1 MMRWCTGRS
10 AGAPLVTILFLMEKE
25 KKKKTIEHE
34 MDSNRDELAEA
45 LADSINKNS
54 DGKVAFFLD
63 AEDDPSQIVDWV
75 STGNSLV
82 DLTIANRP
90 NAGLPVGRITELTGL
105 EASGKSLMGAHLLA
119 ETQRKGGLAVFI
131 DTETSVSTD
140 FLTAIGVDVPKMLYI
155 NVDTVEDV
163 FDKIEEIVNLVR
175 KSSKN
180 RLVTILVDSVAAA
193 STKKEM
199 ASDHGADGYATGKAI
214 AISKAM
220 RKITGLIAK
229 QRICLCFTNQLR
241 QKVGFVGLGDP
252 YTTSGG
258 KALAFH
264 ASLRLRL
271 KQLNQI
277 KNADKQTVGIR
288 TKCTVVKNRM
298 GPPMRSVEFDIYF
311 DRGIDNYSN
320 WLEHLIEWDIV
331 TNAKKVK
338 TDAKKTKKQLE
349 EEKEEDKKAKSL
361 QFIMTV
367 EGKEPE
373 TVVFEKRDLPKL
385 LKERQECRDYLYS
398 KLCENFVMKYKAPNS
413 EIADDVEYDEA
424 SEGAE

>member
-1 MMRWCTGRS
+1 M
-10 AGAPLVTILFLMEKE
+10 E

-34 MDSNRDELAEA
+34 IESRRDELAEA

-163 FDKIEEIVNLVR
+163 FDKIEEIITLVR
-175 KSSKN
+175 KSNKN

-229 QRICLCFTNQLR
+229 QRICIAFTNQLR

-271 KQLNQI
+271 KQMNQI

-288 TKCTVVKNRM
+288 TKCTVIKNRM

-338 TDAKKTKKQLE
+338 SDVKKTKKQIE
-349 EEKEEDKKAKSL
+349 DEKEEDKKAKSL
-361 QFIMTV
+361 QFIMPV
-367 EGKEPE
+367 EGKDPE
-373 TVVFEKRDLPKL
+373 TVVFEKKDLPKL
-385 LKERQECRDYLYS
+385 LKDRPECRDYLYS

-413 EIADDVEYDEA
+413 EIADDIEYDEA
-424 SEGAE
+424 SEGAD

>member
-1 MMRWCTGRS
+1 M
-10 AGAPLVTILFLMEKE
+10 E

-34 MDSNRDELAEA
+34 MTQTRDELAEA
-45 LADSINKNS
+45 LAESINKNS

-63 AEDDPSQIVDWV
+63 AEDDPSQVTDWV

-82 DLTIANRP
+82 DLTISNRP
-90 NAGLPVGRITELTGL
+90 NGGLPVGRITELTGL

-163 FDKIEEIVNLVR
+163 FDKVEEIIALVR
-175 KSSKN
+175 KSNKN

-193 STKKEM
+193 STKKEL

-220 RKITGLIAK
+220 RKVTGLIAK

-252 YTTSGG
+252 WTTSGG
-258 KALAFH
+258 KAIAFH
-264 ASLRLRL
+264 SSVRLRL
-271 KQLNQI
+271 QQMNQI
-277 KNADKQTVGIR
+277 KNPDKQTIGIR
-288 TKCTVVKNRM
+288 TKCKVVKNRM

-311 DRGIDNYSN
+311 DRGIDNFSN

-338 TDAKKTKKQLE
+338 GDVKKTKKQLE

-361 QFIMTV
+361 QFIMPV

-385 LKERQECRDYLYS
+385 LKDRPECRDYLYS

-424 SEGAE
+424 SEGSDE

>member
-1 MMRWCTGRS
+1 MVR
-10 AGAPLVTILFLMEKE
+10 GAPIISNKNIMEKE
-25 KKKKTIEHE
+25 NKKKKSVEVELGTG
-34 MDSNRDELAEA
+34 RDELAEA
-45 LADSINKNS
+45 LADSINKSS

-63 AEDDPSQIVDWV
+63 AEDDPSQITDWV

-82 DLTIANRP
+82 DLTIANRG
-90 NAGLPVGRITELTGL
+90 NGGLPVGRITELTGL

-163 FDKIEEIVNLVR
+163 FDKVEEIIALVR

-193 STKKEM
+193 STKKEL
-199 ASDHGADGYATGKAI
+199 ASDHGADGFATGKAI

-252 YTTSGG
+252 WTTSGG
-258 KALAFH
+258 KAIAFH

-271 KQLNQI
+271 KQMNQI

-338 TDAKKTKKQLE
+338 VAGEKKTKKQMDD
-349 EEKEEDKKAKSL
+349 EKEEDKKAKSL
-361 QFIMTV
+361 QFIMPV

-373 TVVFEKRDLPKL
+373 TVVFEKKDLPKL
-385 LKERQECRDYLYS
+385 LKDRPECRDYLYG
-398 KLCENFVMKYKAPNS
+398 KLVENFVMKYKAPNS

>member
-1 MMRWCTGRS
+1 
-10 AGAPLVTILFLMEKE
+10 MEKE
-25 KKKKTIEHE
+25 KKKKAVEVEFT
-34 MDSNRDELAEA
+34 SGRDEMAESIA
-45 LADSINKNS
+45 ASINKNS
-54 DGKVAFFLD
+54 DGDVAFFLD
-63 AEDDPSQIVDWV
+63 ADDDPSQITDWV

-82 DLTIANRP
+82 DLIIANRG

-119 ETQRKGGLAVFI
+119 ETQRRGGLAVFI
-131 DTETSVSTD
+131 DTEASVSRE
-140 FLTAIGVDVPKMLYI
+140 FLTAIGVDIPKMMYVTLH
-155 NVDTVEDV
+155 TVEDV
-163 FDKIEEIVNLVR
+163 FDKVEEIITLVR
-175 KSSKN
+175 KSDRN

-193 STKKEM
+193 STKKEQ

-258 KALAFH
+258 KAIAFH

-271 KQLNQI
+271 QQLNQI

-288 TKCTVVKNRM
+288 TKCKVVKNRM

-320 WLEHLIEWDIV
+320 WLENLIQWDIV
-331 TNAKKVK
+331 TNAKKIK
-338 TDAKKTKKQLE
+338 TAGEKKTKIQLE
-349 EEKEEDKKAKSL
+349 FEKEQDKKAKSL
-361 QFIMTV
+361 QFIMPI

-373 TVVFEKRDLPKL
+373 TVVFEKKDLPKL
-385 LKERQECRDYLYS
+385 LKDRPECKVYLYNQ
-398 KLCENFVMKYKAPNS
+398 LVENLVMKYKAPNS
-413 EIADDVEYDEA
+413 EIAEDVEYVEA
-424 SEGAE
+424 SEGSE

>member
-1 MMRWCTGRS
+1 
-10 AGAPLVTILFLMEKE
+10 MEKE
-25 KKKKTIEHE
+25 KKKKSVEVELSTG
-34 MDSNRDELAEA
+34 RDELAEA
-45 LADSINKNS
+45 LAESINKSS

-63 AEDDPSQIVDWV
+63 AEDDPSQITDWV

-82 DLTIANRP
+82 DLTIANRG
-90 NAGLPVGRITELTGL
+90 NGGLPVGRITELTGL

-163 FDKIEEIVNLVR
+163 FDKVEEIIALVR

-193 STKKEM
+193 STKKEL
-199 ASDHGADGYATGKAI
+199 ASDHGADGFATGKAI

-252 YTTSGG
+252 WTTSGG
-258 KALAFH
+258 KAIAFH

-271 KQLNQI
+271 KQMNQI

-338 TDAKKTKKQLE
+338 VAGEKKTKKQIE
-349 EEKEEDKKAKSL
+349 EEREEDKKAKNL
-361 QFIMTV
+361 QFIMPV

-373 TVVFEKRDLPKL
+373 TVVFQNDVIIFMANWSR
-385 LKERQECRDYLYS
+385 
-398 KLCENFVMKYKAPNS
+398 NS
-413 EIADDVEYDEA
+413 
-424 SEGAE
+424 S

>member
-1 MMRWCTGRS
+1 MMRD
-10 AGAPLVTILFLMEKE
+10 GAPDGVLVHHYSNILSYM
-25 KKKKTIEHE
+25 KKKTIEHE
-34 MDSNRDELAEA
+34 IESSRDELAEA

-63 AEDDPSQIVDWV
+63 AEDDPSQITDWV

-90 NAGLPVGRITELTGL
+90 NGGLPVGRITELTGL

-119 ETQRKGGLAVFI
+119 ETQKKGGLAVFI

-163 FDKIEEIVNLVR
+163 FDKVEEIITLVR

-193 STKKEM
+193 STKKEL

-229 QRICLCFTNQLR
+229 QRVCLCFTNQLR

-252 YTTSGG
+252 WTTSGG
-258 KALAFH
+258 KAIAFH

-277 KNADKQTVGIR
+277 KNGDKQTVGIR

-298 GPPMRSVEFDIYF
+298 GPPMRSAEFDIYF
-311 DRGIDNYSN
+311 DRGIDNFSN

-331 TNAKKVK
+331 TNAKKPKV
-338 TDAKKTKKQLE
+338 AGEKKTKKQLE
-349 EEKEEDKKAKSL
+349 EEKEEDKKAKNL
-361 QFIMTV
+361 QFIMPV

-373 TVVFEKRDLPKL
+373 TVVFEKKDLPKL
-385 LKERQECRDYLYS
+385 LKDRPECRDYLYN
-398 KLCENFVMKYKAPNS
+398 KLVENFVMKYKAPNS
-413 EIADDVEYDEA
+413 EMADDVEYDEA
-424 SEGAE
+424 SEGADD

>member
-1 MMRWCTGRS
+1 
-10 AGAPLVTILFLMEKE
+10 MEKE

-34 MDSNRDELAEA
+34 IDSNRDELAEA

-163 FDKIEEIVNLVR
+163 FDKIEEIVTLVR

-199 ASDHGADGYATGKAI
+199 ASDHGADGFATGKAI

-277 KNADKQTVGIR
+277 KNTDKQTVGIR

-373 TVVFEKRDLPKL
+373 TVVFEKRDLPRL
-385 LKERQECRDYLYS
+385 LKERQECRDFLYN

>member
-1 MMRWCTGRS
+1 
-10 AGAPLVTILFLMEKE
+10 MEKE

-199 ASDHGADGYATGKAI
+199 ASDHGADGFATGKAI

-424 SEGAE
+424 SEGAD

>member
-1 MMRWCTGRS
+1 M
-10 AGAPLVTILFLMEKE
+10 E

-34 MDSNRDELAEA
+34 IESRRDELAEA

-163 FDKIEEIVNLVR
+163 FDKIEEIITLVR
-175 KSSKN
+175 KSNKN

-199 ASDHGADGYATGKAI
+199 ASDHGADGFATGKAI

-229 QRICLCFTNQLR
+229 QRICIAFTNQLR

-271 KQLNQI
+271 KQMNQI

-288 TKCTVVKNRM
+288 TKCTVIKNRM

-338 TDAKKTKKQLE
+338 VAGEKKTKKQLE
-349 EEKEEDKKAKSL
+349 DEKEEDKKAKSL
-361 QFIMTV
+361 QFIMPV

-373 TVVFEKRDLPKL
+373 TVVFEKKDLPKL
-385 LKERQECRDYLYS
+385 LKDRPECRDYLYG
-398 KLCENFVMKYKAPNS
+398 KLVENFVMKYKAPNS
-413 EIADDVEYDEA
+413 EMADDIEYDAA
-424 SEGAE
+424 SEAADE

>member
-1 MMRWCTGRS
+1 M
-10 AGAPLVTILFLMEKE
+10 E

-34 MDSNRDELAEA
+34 MNSSRDELAEA

-63 AEDDPSQIVDWV
+63 AEDDPSQITDWV

-90 NAGLPVGRITELTGL
+90 NGGLPVGRITELTGL

-119 ETQRKGGLAVFI
+119 ETQKKGGLAVFI

-163 FDKIEEIVNLVR
+163 FDKVEEIITLVR

-193 STKKEM
+193 STKKEL

-229 QRICLCFTNQLR
+229 QRVCLCFTNQLR

-252 YTTSGG
+252 WTTSGG
-258 KALAFH
+258 KAIAFH

-288 TKCTVVKNRM
+288 TKCTIVKNRM
-298 GPPMRSVEFDIYF
+298 GPPMRSAEFDIYF
-311 DRGIDNYSN
+311 DRGIDNFSN

-331 TNAKKVK
+331 TNAKKPKV
-338 TDAKKTKKQLE
+338 AGEKKTKKQLE
-349 EEKEEDKKAKSL
+349 EEKEEDKKAKNL
-361 QFIMTV
+361 QFIMPV
-367 EGKEPE
+367 EGKDPE
-373 TVVFEKRDLPKL
+373 TVVFEKKDLPKL
-385 LKERQECRDYLYS
+385 LKDRPECRDYLYN
-398 KLCENFVMKYKAPNS
+398 KLVENFVMKYKAPNS
-413 EIADDVEYDEA
+413 EMADDVEYDEA
-424 SEGAE
+424 SEGAED

>member
-1 MMRWCTGRS
+1 M
-10 AGAPLVTILFLMEKE
+10 
-25 KKKKTIEHE
+25 KKKTIEHE
-34 MDSNRDELAEA
+34 IESSRDELAEA

-63 AEDDPSQIVDWV
+63 AEDDPSQITDWV

-90 NAGLPVGRITELTGL
+90 NGGLPVGRITELTGL

-119 ETQRKGGLAVFI
+119 ETQKKGGLAVFI

-163 FDKIEEIVNLVR
+163 FDKVEEIITLVR

-193 STKKEM
+193 STKKEL

-229 QRICLCFTNQLR
+229 QRVCLCFTNQLR

-252 YTTSGG
+252 WTTSGG
-258 KALAFH
+258 KAIAFH

-298 GPPMRSVEFDIYF
+298 GPPMRSAEFDIYF
-311 DRGIDNYSN
+311 DRGIDNFSN

-331 TNAKKVK
+331 TNAKKPKV
-338 TDAKKTKKQLE
+338 AGEKKTKKQLE
-349 EEKEEDKKAKSL
+349 EEKEEDKKAKNL
-361 QFIMTV
+361 QFIMPV

-373 TVVFEKRDLPKL
+373 TVVFEKKDLPKL
-385 LKERQECRDYLYS
+385 LKDRPECRDYLYN

-413 EIADDVEYDEA
+413 EMADDVEYDEA
-424 SEGAE
+424 SEGADD

>member
-1 MMRWCTGRS
+1 MSIM
-10 AGAPLVTILFLMEKE
+10 E

-34 MDSNRDELAEA
+34 MNSSRDELAEA

-63 AEDDPSQIVDWV
+63 AEDDPSQITDWV

-90 NAGLPVGRITELTGL
+90 NGGLPVGRITELTGL

-119 ETQRKGGLAVFI
+119 ETQKKGGLAVFI

-163 FDKIEEIVNLVR
+163 FDKVEEIITLVR

-193 STKKEM
+193 STKKEL

-229 QRICLCFTNQLR
+229 QRVCLCFTNQLR

-252 YTTSGG
+252 WTTSGG
-258 KALAFH
+258 KAIAFH

-288 TKCTVVKNRM
+288 TKCTIVKNRM
-298 GPPMRSVEFDIYF
+298 GPPMRSAEFDIYF
-311 DRGIDNYSN
+311 DRGIDNFSN

-331 TNAKKVK
+331 TNAKKPKV
-338 TDAKKTKKQLE
+338 AGEKKTKKQLE
-349 EEKEEDKKAKSL
+349 EEKEEDKKAKNL
-361 QFIMTV
+361 QFIMPV

-373 TVVFEKRDLPKL
+373 TVVFEKKDLPKL
-385 LKERQECRDYLYS
+385 LKDRPECRDYLYN
-398 KLCENFVMKYKAPNS
+398 KLVENFVMKYKAPNS
-413 EIADDVEYDEA
+413 EMADDVEYDDA
-424 SEGAE
+424 SEGADD

>member
-1 MMRWCTGRS
+1 
-10 AGAPLVTILFLMEKE
+10 MEKE
-25 KKKKTIEHE
+25 KKKKAVEVEITAG
-34 MDSNRDELAEA
+34 RDELAESI
-45 LADSINKNS
+45 ADTINKNS

-63 AEDDPSQIVDWV
+63 AEDDPSQITDWV

-90 NAGLPVGRITELTGL
+90 NGGLPVGRITELTGL

-119 ETQRKGGLAVFI
+119 ETQRKGGVAVFI

-163 FDKIEEIVNLVR
+163 FDKVEEIVTLVR
-175 KSSKN
+175 KNNKN

-193 STKKEM
+193 STKKEL
-199 ASDHGADGYATGKAI
+199 ASDHGADGFATGKAI

-252 YTTSGG
+252 WTTSGG
-258 KALAFH
+258 KAIAFH

-277 KNADKQTVGIR
+277 KNAEKQTVGIR

-311 DRGIDNYSN
+311 DRGIDNFSN

-338 TDAKKTKKQLE
+338 VAGEKKTKKQME
-349 EEKEEDKKAKSL
+349 DEKEEDKKAKSL

-373 TVVFEKRDLPKL
+373 TVVFEKKDLPKL
-385 LKERQECRDYLYS
+385 LKDRPECRDYLYN

-413 EIADDVEYDEA
+413 ELADDVEYDDA
-424 SEGAE
+424 SEGAED

>member
-1 MMRWCTGRS
+1 M
-10 AGAPLVTILFLMEKE
+10 E

-34 MDSNRDELAEA
+34 IESRRDELAEA

-163 FDKIEEIVNLVR
+163 FDKIEEIITLVR
-175 KSSKN
+175 KSNKN

-229 QRICLCFTNQLR
+229 QRICIAFTNQLR

-271 KQLNQI
+271 KQMNQI

-288 TKCTVVKNRM
+288 TKCTVIKNRM

-338 TDAKKTKKQLE
+338 SDVKKTKKQIE
-349 EEKEEDKKAKSL
+349 DEKEEDKKAKSL
-361 QFIMTV
+361 QFIMPV
-367 EGKEPE
+367 EGKDPE
-373 TVVFEKRDLPKL
+373 TVVFEKKDLPKL
-385 LKERQECRDYLYS
+385 LKDRPECRDYLYS

-413 EIADDVEYDEA
+413 EIADDIEYDEA

>member
-1 MMRWCTGRS
+1 
-10 AGAPLVTILFLMEKE
+10 MEKE
-25 KKKKTIEHE
+25 KKKKAVEVE
-34 MDSNRDELAEA
+34 LPSGRDELAESIA
-45 LADSINKNS
+45 ETINKNS

-63 AEDDPSQIVDWV
+63 AEDDPSQITDWV

-90 NAGLPVGRITELTGL
+90 NGGLPVGRITELTGL

-119 ETQRKGGLAVFI
+119 ETQKKGGVAVFI

-163 FDKIEEIVNLVR
+163 FDKVEEIITLVR
-175 KSSKN
+175 KNNKN

-193 STKKEM
+193 STKKEL

-252 YTTSGG
+252 WTTSGG
-258 KALAFH
+258 KAIAFH

-277 KNADKQTVGIR
+277 KNGEKQTVGIR
-288 TKCTVVKNRM
+288 TKCTVIKNRM
-298 GPPMRSVEFDIYF
+298 GPPMRSVEFDIRF
-311 DRGIDNYSN
+311 DSGIDNFSN

-338 TDAKKTKKQLE
+338 VAGEKKTKKQME
-349 EEKEEDKKAKSL
+349 DEKEEDKKAKSL

-373 TVVFEKRDLPKL
+373 TVVFEKKDLPKL
-385 LKERQECRDYLYS
+385 LKDRPECRDYLYS
-398 KLCENFVMKYKAPNS
+398 KLCENFVMKYKSANS
-413 EIADDVEYDEA
+413 ELADDVEYDDA
-424 SEGAE
+424 SEGSED

>member
-1 MMRWCTGRS
+1 
-10 AGAPLVTILFLMEKE
+10 MEKE
-25 KKKKTIEHE
+25 KKKNAVEVELSTG
-34 MDSNRDELAEA
+34 RDELAEA
-45 LADSINKNS
+45 IAESINKNS
-54 DGKVAFFLD
+54 DGDVAFFLD
-63 AEDDPSQIVDWV
+63 AEDDPSKITDWV

-82 DLTIANRP
+82 DLIIANRG

-131 DTETSVSTD
+131 DTETSVSTE
-140 FLTAIGVDVPKMLYI
+140 FLTAIGVNVPNMMYI

-163 FDKIEEIVNLVR
+163 FDKVEEIITLVR
-175 KSSKN
+175 KANKN

-193 STKKEM
+193 STKKEK

-258 KALAFH
+258 KAIAFH
-264 ASLRLRL
+264 ASVRLRL
-271 KQLNQI
+271 QQLNQI

-288 TKCTVVKNRM
+288 TKCKVVKNRM

-349 EEKEEDKKAKSL
+349 DEKEEDKKAKSL
-361 QFIMTV
+361 QFIMEV

-373 TVVFEKRDLPKL
+373 TVVFEKKDLPKL
-385 LKERQECRDYLYS
+385 LKDRPECRDYLYN
-398 KLCENFVMKYKAPNS
+398 KLVENFVMKYKAPNS
-413 EIADDVEYDEA
+413 ELADDVEYTEA
-424 SEGAE
+424 SEESE

>member
-1 MMRWCTGRS
+1 
-10 AGAPLVTILFLMEKE
+10 MEKE
-25 KKKKTIEHE
+25 KKKKAVEVEFT
-34 MDSNRDELAEA
+34 SGRDEMAEA
-45 LADSINKNS
+45 IAESINKNS
-54 DGKVAFFLD
+54 DGDVAFFLD
-63 AEDDPSQIVDWV
+63 ADDDPSQITDWV

-82 DLTIANRP
+82 DLIIANRG

-119 ETQRKGGLAVFI
+119 ETQRRGGLAVFI
-131 DTETSVSTD
+131 DTEASVSRE
-140 FLTAIGVDVPKMLYI
+140 FLTAIGVDIPKMMYI
-155 NVDTVEDV
+155 TLHTVEDV
-163 FDKIEEIVNLVR
+163 FDKVEEIITLVR
-175 KSSKN
+175 KSDRN

-193 STKKEM
+193 STKKEQ

-258 KALAFH
+258 KAIAFH

-271 KQLNQI
+271 QQLNQI

-288 TKCTVVKNRM
+288 TKCKVVKNRM

-320 WLEHLIEWDIV
+320 WLENLIEWDIV

-338 TDAKKTKKQLE
+338 IAGEKKTKMQME
-349 EEKEEDKKAKSL
+349 FEKEQDKKAKSL
-361 QFIMTV
+361 QFIMPV

-373 TVVFEKRDLPKL
+373 TVVFEKKDLPKL
-385 LKERQECRDYLYS
+385 LKDRPECKDYLYN
-398 KLCENFVMKYKAPNS
+398 KLVENFVMKYKAPNS
-413 EIADDVEYDEA
+413 EIAEDVEYVEA
-424 SEGAE
+424 SEGSD

>member
-1 MMRWCTGRS
+1 
-10 AGAPLVTILFLMEKE
+10 MEKE
-25 KKKKTIEHE
+25 KKKKPVEVELET
-34 MDSNRDELAEA
+34 NRDELAE
-45 LADSINKNS
+45 SIAESLNKS
-54 DGKVAFFLD
+54 GDGKVAFFLD

-82 DLTIANRP
+82 DLAIANRP

-105 EASGKSLMGAHLLA
+105 EASGKSLMGGHLLA
-119 ETQRKGGLAVFI
+119 ETQRKGGMAVFI
-131 DTETSVSTD
+131 DTESSVD
-140 FLTAIGVDVPKMLYI
+140 RQFLKAIGVDTQKMMYI
-155 NVDTVEDV
+155 PVETVEEI
-163 FDKIEEIVNLVR
+163 FDKIEEIIALVR

-193 STKKEM
+193 STSKEI
-199 ASDHGADGYATGKAI
+199 ASDHGQEGFATGKAI
-214 AISKAM
+214 IISKAM

-271 KQLNQI
+271 KSIGQI
-277 KNADKQTVGIR
+277 KNGDKKAIGIK

-298 GPPMRSVEFDIYF
+298 GPPMRSVEFDIFF
-311 DRGIDNYSN
+311 DRGIDNYGN
-320 WLEHLIEWDIV
+320 WLEKLIEWDIV

-338 TDAKKTKKQLE
+338 VAGEKKTKKQLE

-361 QFIMTV
+361 QFIMEV
-367 EGKEPE
+367 AGKDPE
-373 TVVFEKRDLPKL
+373 TVVFEKKDFTKL
-385 LKERQECRDYLYS
+385 LNDRADCKEYLYN
-398 KLCENFVMKYKAPNS
+398 KICEDFIMKYKSPEAGS
-413 EIADDVEYDEA
+413 GDDISYD
-424 SEGAE
+424 SGAEGMDE

>member
-1 MMRWCTGRS
+1 M
-10 AGAPLVTILFLMEKE
+10 
-25 KKKKTIEHE
+25 KKKTIEHE
-34 MDSNRDELAEA
+34 IESSRDELAEA

-63 AEDDPSQIVDWV
+63 AEDDPSQITDWV

-90 NAGLPVGRITELTGL
+90 NGGLPVGRITELTGL

-119 ETQRKGGLAVFI
+119 ETQKKGGLAVFI

-163 FDKIEEIVNLVR
+163 FDKVEEIITLVR

-193 STKKEM
+193 STKKEL
-199 ASDHGADGYATGKAI
+199 ASDHGADGFATGKAI

-229 QRICLCFTNQLR
+229 QRVCLCFTNQLR

-252 YTTSGG
+252 WTTSGG
-258 KALAFH
+258 KAIAFH

-277 KNADKQTVGIR
+277 KNSDKQTVGIR

-298 GPPMRSVEFDIYF
+298 GPPMRSAEFDIYF
-311 DRGIDNYSN
+311 DRGIDNFSN

-331 TNAKKVK
+331 TNAKKPK
-338 TDAKKTKKQLE
+338 IAGEKKTKKQLE
-349 EEKEEDKKAKSL
+349 EEKEEDKKAKNL
-361 QFIMTV
+361 QFIMPV

-373 TVVFEKRDLPKL
+373 TVVFEKKDLPKL
-385 LKERQECRDYLYS
+385 LKDRPECRDYLYN

-413 EIADDVEYDEA
+413 EMADDVEYDEA
-424 SEGAE
+424 SEGADD

>member
-1 MMRWCTGRS
+1 M
-10 AGAPLVTILFLMEKE
+10 
-25 KKKKTIEHE
+25 KKKTIEHE
-34 MDSNRDELAEA
+34 MNSSRDELAEA
-45 LADSINKNS
+45 LAESINKNS

-63 AEDDPSQIVDWV
+63 AEDDPSQITDWV

-90 NAGLPVGRITELTGL
+90 NGGLPVGRITELTGL

-119 ETQRKGGLAVFI
+119 ETQKKGGLAVFI
-131 DTETSVSTD
+131 DTETSVSTE

-163 FDKIEEIVNLVR
+163 FDKVEEIITLVR

-193 STKKEM
+193 STKKEL
-199 ASDHGADGYATGKAI
+199 ASDHGADGFATGKAI

-229 QRICLCFTNQLR
+229 QRVCLCFTNQLR
-241 QKVGFVGLGDP
+241 QKLGFVGLGDP
-252 YTTSGG
+252 WTTSGG
-258 KALAFH
+258 KAIAFH

-298 GPPMRSVEFDIYF
+298 GPPMRSAEFDIYF
-311 DRGIDNYSN
+311 DRGIDNFSN

-338 TDAKKTKKQLE
+338 VAGEKKTKKQLE
-349 EEKEEDKKAKSL
+349 DEREEDKKAKSL
-361 QFIMTV
+361 QFIMPV

-373 TVVFEKRDLPKL
+373 TVVFEKKDLPKL
-385 LKERQECRDYLYS
+385 LKDRPECRDYLYN

-424 SEGAE
+424 SEGADE

>member
-1 MMRWCTGRS
+1 
-10 AGAPLVTILFLMEKE
+10 MEKE
-25 KKKKTIEHE
+25 KKKKPVEVE
-34 MDSNRDELAEA
+34 LSSERDELAESI
-45 LADSINKNS
+45 ADAINKNS
-54 DGKVAFFLD
+54 DTKVAFFLD
-63 AEDDPSQIVDWV
+63 AEDDPSQITDWV

-90 NAGLPVGRITELTGL
+90 NGGLPVGRITELTGL

-119 ETQRKGGLAVFI
+119 ETQRKGGMAVFI
-131 DTETSVSTD
+131 DTEYSVSTT
-140 FLTAIGVDVPKMLYI
+140 FLAAIGVNIPKMMYI
-155 NVDTVEDV
+155 NADTVEDV
-163 FDKIEEIVNLVR
+163 FDKVEDIITRVR
-175 KSSKN
+175 KANKD
-180 RLVTILVDSVAAA
+180 RIVTILVDSVAGV
-193 STKKEM
+193 STKKEV

-220 RKITGLIAK
+220 RKITPLIAK

-252 YTTSGG
+252 WTTSGG
-258 KALAFH
+258 KAIAFH

-311 DRGIDNYSN
+311 DRGIDNFSN

-338 TDAKKTKKQLE
+338 VAGEKKTKKQLE
-349 EEKEEDKKAKSL
+349 LEKEEDKKAKSL
-361 QFIMTV
+361 QFIMEV

-373 TVVFEKRDLPKL
+373 TVVFEKKDLPKL
-385 LKERQECRDYLYS
+385 LKDRPECREYLYN
-398 KLCENFVMKYKAPNS
+398 KLCENLVMKYKAPNS
-413 EIADDVEYDEA
+413 EMADDVEYDEA
-424 SEGAE
+424 SEGAEE

>member
-1 MMRWCTGRS
+1 M
-10 AGAPLVTILFLMEKE
+10 E

-34 MDSNRDELAEA
+34 MNSSRDELAEA

-63 AEDDPSQIVDWV
+63 AEDDPSQITDWV

-90 NAGLPVGRITELTGL
+90 NGGLPVGRITELTGL

-119 ETQRKGGLAVFI
+119 ETQKKGGLAVFI

-163 FDKIEEIVNLVR
+163 FDKVEEIITLVR

-193 STKKEM
+193 STKKEL

-229 QRICLCFTNQLR
+229 QRVCLCFTNQLR

-252 YTTSGG
+252 WTTSGG
-258 KALAFH
+258 KAIAFH

-288 TKCTVVKNRM
+288 TKCTIVKNRM
-298 GPPMRSVEFDIYF
+298 GPPMRSAEFDIYF
-311 DRGIDNYSN
+311 DRGIDNFSN

-331 TNAKKVK
+331 TNAKKPKV
-338 TDAKKTKKQLE
+338 AGEKKTKKQLE
-349 EEKEEDKKAKSL
+349 EEKEEDKKAKNL
-361 QFIMTV
+361 QFIMPV

-373 TVVFEKRDLPKL
+373 TVVFEKKDLPKL
-385 LKERQECRDYLYS
+385 LKDRPECRDYLYN
-398 KLCENFVMKYKAPNS
+398 KLVENFVMKYKAPNS
-413 EIADDVEYDEA
+413 EMADDVEYDEA
-424 SEGAE
+424 SEGAED

>member
-1 MMRWCTGRS
+1 
-10 AGAPLVTILFLMEKE
+10 MEKE
-25 KKKKTIEHE
+25 TKKKKSVEVELETG
-34 MDSNRDELAEA
+34 RDELAE
-45 LADSINKNS
+45 SIAESLNKS
-54 DGKVAFFLD
+54 GDGKVAFFLD

-82 DLTIANRP
+82 DLAIANRP

-105 EASGKSLMGAHLLA
+105 EASGKSLMGGHLLA

-131 DTETSVSTD
+131 DTESSVD
-140 FLTAIGVDVPKMLYI
+140 RQFMKAIGVDTNKMMYI
-155 NVDTVEDV
+155 PVETVEEV
-163 FDKIEEIVNLVR
+163 FEKIEEIIALVR

-193 STKKEM
+193 STAKEI
-199 ASDHGADGYATGKAI
+199 AADHGQEGFATGKAI
-214 AISKAM
+214 IISKAM

-271 KQLNQI
+271 KSVGQI
-277 KNADKQTVGIR
+277 KNGDKEAIGIK
-288 TKCTVVKNRM
+288 TKCTVIKNRM
-298 GPPMRSVEFDIYF
+298 GPPMRSVEFDIFF
-311 DRGIDNYSN
+311 DRGIDNYGN
-320 WLEHLIEWDIV
+320 WLEKLIEWDIV

-338 TDAKKTKKQLE
+338 VAGEKKTKKQLE
-349 EEKEEDKKAKSL
+349 EEKEEDKKAKNL
-361 QFIMTV
+361 QFIMEV
-367 EGKEPE
+367 AGKEPE
-373 TVVFEKRDLPKL
+373 TVVFEKKDFTKL
-385 LKERQECRDYLYS
+385 LNERADCKEYLYN
-398 KLCENFVMKYKAPNS
+398 KICEDFIMKYKSPEAGSGDDISYDS
-413 EIADDVEYDEA
+413 EAEGMDE
-424 SEGAE
+424 

>member
-1 MMRWCTGRS
+1 
-10 AGAPLVTILFLMEKE
+10 MEKE
-25 KKKKTIEHE
+25 KKKKSVEVELT
-34 MDSNRDELAEA
+34 SGRDELAE
-45 LADSINKNS
+45 SIAESLNKNS

-63 AEDDPSQIVDWV
+63 AEDDPSQITDWV

-90 NAGLPVGRITELTGL
+90 NGGLPVGRITELTGL

-140 FLTAIGVDVPKMLYI
+140 FLTAIGVDVPKMMYI

-163 FDKIEEIVNLVR
+163 FDKVEEIIALVR
-175 KSSKN
+175 KSNKN

-193 STKKEM
+193 STKKEL

-220 RKITGLIAK
+220 RKVTGLIGK

-252 YTTSGG
+252 WTTSGG
-258 KALAFH
+258 KAIAFH

-271 KQLNQI
+271 QQMNQI

-288 TKCTVVKNRM
+288 TKCKVVKNRM
-298 GPPMRSVEFDIYF
+298 GPPMRTVEFDIYF

-320 WLEHLIEWDIV
+320 WLEHLIEWDII

-338 TDAKKTKKQLE
+338 VAGEKKTKKQIE
-349 EEKEEDKKAKSL
+349 EEKEEDKKAKNL
-361 QFIMTV
+361 QFIMEV
-367 EGKEPE
+367 AGKEPE
-373 TVVFEKRDLPKL
+373 TVVFEKKDLPKL
-385 LKERQECRDYLYS
+385 LKDRPECREYLYT

-413 EIADDVEYDEA
+413 EISDDVEYDEA
-424 SEGAE
+424 SEGSDE

>member
-1 MMRWCTGRS
+1 M
-10 AGAPLVTILFLMEKE
+10 E

-34 MDSNRDELAEA
+34 MNSSRDELAEA

-63 AEDDPSQIVDWV
+63 AEDDPSQITDWV

-90 NAGLPVGRITELTGL
+90 NGGLPVGRITELTGL

-119 ETQRKGGLAVFI
+119 ETQKKGGLAVFI

-163 FDKIEEIVNLVR
+163 FDKVEEIITLVR

-193 STKKEM
+193 STKKEL

-229 QRICLCFTNQLR
+229 QRVCLCFTNQLR

-252 YTTSGG
+252 WTTSGG
-258 KALAFH
+258 KAIAFH

-288 TKCTVVKNRM
+288 TKCTIVKNRM
-298 GPPMRSVEFDIYF
+298 GPPMRSAEFDIYF
-311 DRGIDNYSN
+311 DRGIDNFSN

-331 TNAKKVK
+331 TNAKKPKV
-338 TDAKKTKKQLE
+338 AGEKKTKKQLE
-349 EEKEEDKKAKSL
+349 EEKEEDKKAKNL
-361 QFIMTV
+361 QFIMPV

-373 TVVFEKRDLPKL
+373 TVVFEKKDLPKL
-385 LKERQECRDYLYS
+385 LKDRPECRDYLYN
-398 KLCENFVMKYKAPNS
+398 KLVENFVMKYKAPNS
-413 EIADDVEYDEA
+413 EMADDVEYDDA
-424 SEGAE
+424 SEGADD

>member
-1 MMRWCTGRS
+1 MFIRGT
-10 AGAPLVTILFLMEKE
+10 PLTFKQKIMEKE
-25 KKKKTIEHE
+25 KKKKSVEVELQTG
-34 MDSNRDELAEA
+34 RDELAEA
-45 LADSINKNS
+45 IAESINKNS
-54 DGKVAFFLD
+54 DGDVAFFLD
-63 AEDDPSQIVDWV
+63 AEDDPSKITDWV

-82 DLTIANRP
+82 DLIIANRP
-90 NAGLPVGRITELTGL
+90 TAGLPVGRITELTGL

-131 DTETSVSTD
+131 DTETSVSTE
-140 FLTAIGVDVPKMLYI
+140 FLTAIGVDVPKMMYI

-163 FDKIEEIVNLVR
+163 FDKVEEIITLVR
-175 KSSKN
+175 KSNKN

-277 KNADKQTVGIR
+277 KNVDKQVIGIR
-288 TKCTVVKNRM
+288 TSCKVIKNRM

-385 LKERQECRDYLYS
+385 LKERQECRDYLYN
-398 KLCENFVMKYKAPNS
+398 KLVENFVMKYKAPNS
-413 EIADDVEYDEA
+413 EIADDIEYAEA
-424 SEGAE
+424 SEESD

>member
-1 MMRWCTGRS
+1 MMRWCTRWS
-10 AGAPLVTILFLMEKE
+10 TGAPLITTLSVMEKE

-199 ASDHGADGYATGKAI
+199 ASDHGADGFATGKAI

-338 TDAKKTKKQLE
+338 TDAKKTKKQME

-361 QFIMTV
+361 QFIMAV

-424 SEGAE
+424 SEGAD